1 MDLVPVRMSSGAEAR
16 NASLT
21 PEVLADVLW
30 MAALAADRL
39 EHIRARHGP
48 SPGSVDVV
56 LFLLPAEPESTTDVA
71 LRLCHR
77 AVDTAP
83 SLIGWTVEMLGS
95 IHKP

>member
-1 MDLVPVRMSSGAEAR
+1 MDLVPVRMSAGTEAR
-16 NASLT
+16 TVSLP

-30 MAALAADRL
+30 AVALAADRL

-48 SPGSVDVV
+48 SPRSVDVV
-56 LFLLPAEPESTTDVA
+56 LFLLPAEPESTADVA
-71 LRLCHR
+71 LRLCRR

-95 IHKP
+95 IQTP